1 MPLDKPLPWVPIL
14 SRRKL
19 VTAAVSQK
27 PQVMSGKSLVSGFHL
42 REHSE
47 CKLPPLSLCRGA
59 LPSVGI
65 HPFSPKIDIELFLK
79 VLL

>member
-27 PQVMSGKSLVSGFHL
+27 PQVMSGKSLVSGSA
-42 REHSE
+42 RNTASVNSSP
-47 CKLPPLSLCRGA
+47 LPVLGVLCRP
-59 LPSVGI
+59 LWRFTHI
-65 HPFSPKIDIELFLK
+65 LTKIDIELFLK